1 MRRKRNFVRIDLN
14 TGKAELYENYRK
26 VCEADV
32 ETILRKIGLM

>member
-1 MRRKRNFVRIDLN
+1 MRKRNFVKIDLV